1 MIKKATAILLGLM
14 LCGSMLGGCASKAP
28 APAPAAETSAAPASG
43 TAAPAS
49 ETATPASETAAPAT
63 ESQDAVTEAATDSGY
78 SGEITVSTLGG
89 PGVDTGWQKVIDA
102 YKEVQPN
109 VKINLELK
117 PSENYKDW
125 LQKEVTSGTVRSDIV
140 SGGPQVANGQWL
152 DFFEYTNKVNPYTNA
167 PWGDSIDMS
176 QQKFISPNGALEIV
190 ATDGIK
196 TLLVYNADKFAE
208 LGLQPPKT
216 WDDLI
221 TVSEKIKAANY
232 IPIAIGGNEDEFSG
246 VMSWLLII
254 YGDQYTRDRI
264 QYNRAQPGDY
274 CYDEEVDGKWKY
286 DPTDPYN
293 DFPYKVTQNV
303 LRVFSNYVNDPKCSQ
318 DTPATRQMM
327 QNLGKVFPKYAPD
340 GFFGVSDGGAYALFL
355 QQKALMYFGA
365 TWNIPTLYNDLQ
377 NIDATV
383 KRMKDNKVEIDPASL
398 KSFKFST
405 VAYPSMTDSL
415 AEAPVRGFEGAAPNF
430 AVVSKDKAHNDMVMD
445 FVMFYTTGVNYSQ
458 YLNGLVAGG
467 GTPSGI
473 IIIKDAQMP
482 APYDT
487 IMGGIK
493 YGDGSVN
500 DYSTL
505 LFRGVNNMGAIPEFA
520 REVYN
525 YDKDYLEGKIT
536 IDEWGKRHQ
545 QNVVNNFSKFLEV
558 FKINPN
564 DLKTPEKQ
572 PTSAQ

>member
-1 MIKKATAILLGLM
+1 MIKNAAAILLSM
-14 LCGSMLGGCASKAP
+14 ALCGSLIGGCASTPP
-28 APAPAAETSAAPASG
+28 APAQTTQQATTKAAAVTQAAATTAAESKPATTAG
-43 TAAPAS
+43 GNATTAAD
-49 ETATPASETAAPAT
+49 TAT
-63 ESQDAVTEAATDSGY
+63 GY
-78 SGEITVSTLGG
+78 SGEITISTQGG
-89 PGVDTGWQKVIDA
+89 PGADQGWQKVIDA
-102 YKEVQPN
+102 YKQVQPN

-125 LQKEVTSGTVRSDIV
+125 LQKEVSSGTVRSDIV
-140 SGGPQVANGQWL
+140 SGGPQMANGQWL

-167 PWGDSIDMS
+167 PWSDSIDMT

-221 TVSEKIKAANY
+221 AVSQKIKDANY
-232 IPIAIGGNEDEFSG
+232 IPIAIGGNEDSFTSG

-274 CYDEEVDGKWKY
+274 CYDSEIDGVWKY

-327 QNLGKVFPKYAPD
+327 QNLGKVFPKYVPD
-340 GFFGVSDGGAYALFL
+340 GFYGVSDNSAYALFL

-365 TWNIPTLYNDLQ
+365 TWSIPTLYNDLQ

-383 KRMKDNKVEIDPASL
+383 KRMQNDKVDIDPAAL

-405 VAYPSMTDSL
+405 VAYPSMTDNL

-430 AVVSKDKAHNDMVMD
+430 SVVSKDKAHNDMVMD
-445 FVMFYTTGVNYSQ
+445 FIMFYTTGANFSQ
-458 YLNGLVAGG
+458 YLSGLVAGG

-500 DYSTL
+500 DYSTI
-505 LFRGVNNMGAIPEFA
+505 LFRGANNMGAIPEFA

-525 YDKDYLEGKIT
+525 YDKDYLDGKIT
-536 IDEWGKRHQ
+536 IEEWGKRHQ
-545 QNVVNNFSKFLEV
+545 QNVINNYSKFLEV
-558 FKINPN
+558 FKINPD

-572 PTSAQ
+572 PTAVQ